1 MFSKIKNYIVQSV
14 GELKKVTWP
23 KKSEVIRLTVIVII
37 STGVAVLIVAG
48 LDWIL
53 TKLVNYFVMK

>member
-1 MFSKIKNYIVQSV
+1 MFSKIKNYIIQSI

-23 KKSEVIRLTVIVII
+23 KKSEVIRLTAIVII
-37 STGVAVLIVAG
+37 STGVSVLIVTG

>member
-1 MFSKIKNYIVQSV
+1 MFLKIKNYIIQSI
-14 GELKKVTWP
+14 GELKKVSWP
-23 KKSEVIRLTVIVII
+23 KKSDIIRLTTIVII
-37 STGVAVLIVAG
+37 STGISVLIVAG